1 MAWFDPSSHSS
12 TGPLSQPTPKPMQP
26 GQRPEEGYFQS
37 RSSLSKGHRNE
48 LKKAINFAVKLTPQ
62 FTKSLFFLLPKSV
75 AGMKTTKHSMATAA
89 TAALSAKTQIHD
101 LDGRWSS
108 AASSSVTN
116 ETNQFIIQCNSPRVG
131 GKHPNVQESSQSLC
145 PKCNVN
151 LAALRFCLAQ
161 CCPTNSPII
170 NTYFFLRFSAPLLS
184 SISALESQ
192 ARSIVCPACSTCFT
206 CSTCSTCTAHKCSL
220 PRGTSC
226 KQLPPLT
233 RLSLSGD
240 SLVFQHLK
248 EPGC

>member
-116 ETNQFIIQCNSPRVG
+116 ETNQFIIQCNSARVR
-131 GKHPNVQESSQSLC
+131 GKHRNVQPISLPQMQCESGC
-145 PKCNVN
+145 
-151 LAALRFCLAQ
+151 
-161 CCPTNSPII
+161 
-170 NTYFFLRFSAPLLS
+170 S
-184 SISALESQ
+184 SILSGSM
-192 ARSIVCPACSTCFT
+192 
-206 CSTCSTCTAHKCSL
+206 L
-220 PRGTSC
+220 PR
-226 KQLPPLT
+226 KQPHNK
-233 RLSLSGD
+233 
-240 SLVFQHLK
+240 HLLLFK
-248 EPGC
+248 IFCATAQ